1 MRGREDE
8 DKTRPLT
15 TRQCEV
21 LQLLAEGKSMKQA
34 ADILQ
39 IATATVAFHKY
50 RIMEQLGIKTSAE
63 LIRFAVHHHLVS

>member
-1 MRGREDE
+1 
-8 DKTRPLT
+8 
-15 TRQCEV
+15 
-21 LQLLAEGKSMKQA
+21 MKQA